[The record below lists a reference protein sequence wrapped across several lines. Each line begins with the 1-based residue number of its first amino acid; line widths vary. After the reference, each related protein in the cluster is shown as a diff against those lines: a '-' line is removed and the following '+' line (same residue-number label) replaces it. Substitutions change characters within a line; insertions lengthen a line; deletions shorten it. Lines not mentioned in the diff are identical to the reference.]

1 MCVNSTTT
9 APNGGETYPD
19 CHPQAN
25 AQPMT
30 LRQAAHAAYQEALA
44 DAASV
49 NMVRARQDGEALTR
63 VLREEW
69 GLAVTVETS
78 PAIVDGVLLRC
89 TSMIGE
95 EPEIS
100 AALQCVKCGR
110 PRWYQLHTGLAD
122 IGRLLQDPDLRE
134 YAPSSDPFEL
144 ADGPQCGC
152 PRYGAEPATGELT
165 AGAAGV
171 WIRPLYVTS
180 DDETPWQAADD
191 QRVWLPQ
198 HTIAHITAY
207 DDGEVL
213 VIANGLIYEIAAA
226 DLPRVLA
233 ALGIPEPPTSED
245 GGA

>member
-100 AALQCVKCGR
+100 AALQCVMCGC
-110 PRWYQLHTGLAD
+110 PRWYQGHTGLAD

-144 ADGPQCGC
+144 ADGPKCGC

-165 AGAAGV
+165 AEPDGAWIHIGQSIQWAWVPRDTIENVDV
-171 WIRPLYVTS
+171 WNDGSL
-180 DDETPWQAADD
+180 
-191 QRVWLPQ
+191 
-198 HTIAHITAY
+198 TIATRR
-207 DDGEVL
+207 EVYA
-213 VIANGLIYEIAAA
+213 IKASDA
-226 DLPRVLA
+226 PSVLA

-245 GGA
+245 GGAA